1 MKTES
6 FKILHIFKPTEKLV
20 GGNHTMNTTCSL
32 QLVRATCQL
41 MFAIAVLC
49 VLTRTC
55 THMYVRFVHADPG
68 EALRRRGRRGPR
80 KAAAVRQVTEF
91 VRTRPCQAR
100 PGLWPEDVAVLQAA
114 CQALR
119 SCAGGGRV
127 DAAPGPSRRGTAP
140 SMPVRT
146 AARPGRPRGSA
157 WASGGAA
164 PRPDAQEPVS
174 DPTQVSS
181 STRAPQRSRQGRRAG
196 QPGGGG
202 RHVALRRVCRQAS
215 RPQHRSRPQTAPRGR
230 PSPHRSGTVSAP
242 SSLSLVSRLGPCH
255 GPHPAPGHRPFLS
268 PA

>member
-1 MKTES
+1 
-6 FKILHIFKPTEKLV
+6 
-20 GGNHTMNTTCSL
+20 MNTTCSL

-55 THMYVRFVHADPG
+55 THMCVRFVHADPG

-100 PGLWPEDVAVLQAA
+100 PGLWPLARRSGAVQEG
-114 CQALR
+114 
-119 SCAGGGRV
+119 AGWM
-127 DAAPGPSRRGTAP
+127 RRQ
-140 SMPVRT
+140 
-146 AARPGRPRGSA
+146 ARPDEGQRLPCPSGQRPVQGRPRGSA

-215 RPQHRSRPQTAPRGR
+215 GPQHRSHPQTAPRGR

-268 PA
+268 PV

>member
-1 MKTES
+1 
-6 FKILHIFKPTEKLV
+6 
-20 GGNHTMNTTCSL
+20 MNTTCSL

-146 AARPGRPRGSA
+146 EAHPGSA

-202 RHVALRRVCRQAS
+202 RHVALRRVLRQAS

-242 SSLSLVSRLGPCH
+242 SSLSLVFRLGPCH

-268 PA
+268 SV

>member
-1 MKTES
+1 
-6 FKILHIFKPTEKLV
+6 
-20 GGNHTMNTTCSL
+20 MNATCSL

-55 THMYVRFVHADPG
+55 THMCVRFVHADPG

-242 SSLSLVSRLGPCH
+242 SSLSLVSRPGPCH

>member
-1 MKTES
+1 MLS
-6 FKILHIFKPTEKLV
+6 
-20 GGNHTMNTTCSL
+20 S
-32 QLVRATCQL
+32 VRVTCQL

-146 AARPGRPRGSA
+146 AAHSGPPTRECVGEWGGRPPVRMHRNQSRIRPRSHPARGPRSAHGRDGAPASREEADVTWLCAASAGRPLARSIVPALRRPHVAGRPRTGPGLSQH
-157 WASGGAA
+157 
-164 PRPDAQEPVS
+164 PR
-174 DPTQVSS
+174 
-181 STRAPQRSRQGRRAG
+181 R
-196 QPGGGG
+196 
-202 RHVALRRVCRQAS
+202 C
-215 RPQHRSRPQTAPRGR
+215 
-230 PSPHRSGTVSAP
+230 PSC
-242 SSLSLVSRLGPCH
+242 LV
-255 GPHPAPGHRPFLS
+255 
-268 PA
+268 